1 MLRITRADEQ
11 SVSVKLKVEGRIAS
25 TWNGVLEKECRALLQ
40 KRMSVVMDFSN
51 VTFIDR
57 SGVIMLKKLSTEG
70 VEIINCSAF
79 FECLLTED

>member
-1 MLRITRADEQ
+1 MLRVTRADEQ
-11 SVSVKLKVEGRIAS
+11 SASVKLKVEGRIAS
-25 TWNGVLEKECRALLQ
+25 TWNGVLERECRDLLQ
-40 KRMSVVMDFSN
+40 MRKGVVMDFTD

-79 FECLLTED
+79 FESLLTED